1 MLRPALALL
10 LIALPV
16 AASAQ
21 GQQVPDQQAQSGQPP
36 QRVRSIQLKPGEKCP
51 PSTSTDVV
59 VCGTLSEPYRIPKA
73 LREDK
78 PIPAQNQSWAAR
90 TETADEIGRVAGG
103 LPDTCSPV
111 GSGGQSGCALQANK
125 QWVAEKAAER
135 RAASSVP

>member
-1 MLRPALALL
+1 MLRPTLALA

-16 AASAQ
+16 AAFAQ
-21 GQQVPDQQAQSGQPP
+21 DQQAQTGQPP

-59 VCGTLSEPYRIPKA
+59 VCGTMSEPYRIPKE
-73 LREDK
+73 LRDAY
-78 PIPAQNQSWAAR
+78 PIPAQNQSWVAR
-90 TETADEIGRVAGG
+90 TQTADDIGRTAGG

-125 QWVAEKAAER
+125 QWVAEKTAEKRAAE
-135 RAASSVP
+135 SVP